1 MESGGASSMPRAI
14 VLMLTAL
21 VFAGGVVSGCGGG
34 DDEASTAPPQ
44 ATTAPET
51 GAGQAMSGAALFSSN
66 CESCHG
72 TDGAGGHVGPNL
84 QKSSVAGNL
93 AQVET
98 QIRNGG
104 GGMPP
109 FAGVLSDEE
118 IDTVANYVVNEIAP
132 KG

>member
-1 MESGGASSMPRAI
+1 
-14 VLMLTAL
+14 
-21 VFAGGVVSGCGGG
+21 
-34 DDEASTAPPQ
+34 
-44 ATTAPET
+44 
-51 GAGQAMSGAALFSSN
+51 MSGAALFSSN

-84 QKSSVAGNL
+84 QKSAVAGNL